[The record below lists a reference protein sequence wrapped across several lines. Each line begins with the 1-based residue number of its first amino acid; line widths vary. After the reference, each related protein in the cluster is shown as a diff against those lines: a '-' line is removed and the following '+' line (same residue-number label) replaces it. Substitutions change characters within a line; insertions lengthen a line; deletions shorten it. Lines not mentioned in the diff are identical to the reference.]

1 MKDNTNIYVKAKSIK
16 DFESLNVIKR
26 ELEEKIILII
36 KIKPSLN
43 KNIKEL
49 KKIIDD
55 LNEYV
60 SLIGGDIGKLE
71 KNTIIVTSQGIR
83 IWRSNNINKF
93 L

>member
-1 MKDNTNIYVKAKSIK
+1 MKENTDIYVKAKSIK

-26 ELEEKIILII
+26 ELEKKVILII

-43 KNIKEL
+43 RNIEEL
-49 KKIIDD
+49 KKIIDN

-71 KNTIIVTSQGIR
+71 KNTIIVTSPGIK
-83 IWRSNNINKF
+83 IWRSNNINK
-93 L
+93 LL

>member
-1 MKDNTNIYVKAKSIK
+1 MKENTDIYVKAKSIK

-26 ELEEKIILII
+26 ELEKKVILII

-43 KNIKEL
+43 RNIKEL
-49 KKIIDD
+49 KKIIDN

-71 KNTIIVTSQGIR
+71 KNTIIVTSPGIK
-83 IWRSNNINKF
+83 IWRSNNINK
-93 L
+93 LL

>member
-1 MKDNTNIYVKAKSIK
+1 MKENTDIYVKAKSIK

-26 ELEEKIILII
+26 ELEKKVILII

-43 KNIKEL
+43 RNIKEL
-49 KKIIDD
+49 KKIIDN

-71 KNTIIVTSQGIR
+71 KNTIIATSPGIK
-83 IWRSNNINKF
+83 IWRSNNINK
-93 L
+93 LL

>member
-26 ELEEKIILII
+26 ELEEKVILII

>member
-1 MKDNTNIYVKAKSIK
+1 MKDNTDIYVKAKSIK

-43 KNIKEL
+43 KNINEL

-55 LNEYV
+55 LNEHV

-71 KNTIIVTSQGIR
+71 KNTIIVTSPGIK
-83 IWRSNNINKF
+83 IWRSNNINK
-93 L
+93 LL

>member
-1 MKDNTNIYVKAKSIK
+1 MKENTEIYVKAKSIK
-16 DFESLNVIKR
+16 NFESLNVIKR

-43 KNIKEL
+43 KNIN
-49 KKIIDD
+49 D
-55 LNEYV
+55 LNEHV

-71 KNTIIVTSQGIR
+71 KNTIIVTSHGIK

>member
-1 MKDNTNIYVKAKSIK
+1 MKKNTDIYVKAKSIK
-16 DFESLNVIKR
+16 NFESLNVIKK

-43 KNIKEL
+43 RDINEL
-49 KKIIDD
+49 KKIIDN
-55 LNEYV
+55 LNDYV

-71 KNTIIVTSQGIR
+71 KNTIIVTSAGIK

>member
-1 MKDNTNIYVKAKSIK
+1 MKDNTDIYVKAKSIK
-16 DFESLNVIKR
+16 DFKSLNVIKR

-93 L
+93 S

>member
-1 MKDNTNIYVKAKSIK
+1 MKDNTDIYVKAKSIK
-16 DFESLNVIKR
+16 DFKSLNVIKR

-71 KNTIIVTSQGIR
+71 KDTIIVTSQGIR

-93 L
+93 S

>member
-1 MKDNTNIYVKAKSIK
+1 MKDNTDIYVKAKSIK
-16 DFESLNVIKR
+16 DFKSLNVIKR

>member
-1 MKDNTNIYVKAKSIK
+1 MRLYILSY
-16 DFESLNVIKR
+16 
-26 ELEEKIILII
+26 IIVYSCILLYTLVYSYI
-36 KIKPSLN
+36 N
-43 KNIKEL
+43 EL

-55 LNEYV
+55 LNEHV

-71 KNTIIVTSQGIR
+71 KNTIIVTSHGIK

>member
-26 ELEEKIILII
+26 ELEEKVILII

-43 KNIKEL
+43 RNIKEL
-49 KKIIDD
+49 KKIIDN

-71 KNTIIVTSQGIR
+71 KNTIITTSPGIK
-83 IWRSNNINKF
+83 IWRSNNINK
-93 L
+93 LL

>member
-16 DFESLNVIKR
+16 NFESLNVIKR